1 MNKLGY
7 AQSLEYINS
16 FFECIDVKSCYFV
29 EFVEREARNCGIV
42 EIPNKQSGSESL
54 LNFSLSTH
62 FTKVRVSYSYFEFS
76 EITHC
81 LSLKLNKKGKRLVDC
96 QDCLFPY
103 HITINNEDSNF
114 V

>member
-16 FFECIDVKSCYFV
+16 FFECIDVKSCYLV
-29 EFVEREARNCGIV
+29 EFIEREARNCGIV
-42 EIPNKQSGSESL
+42 EIPNKQSESESL

-62 FTKVRVSYSYFEFS
+62 FTQVRVSYAYFEFS

-81 LSLKLNKKGKRLVDC
+81 LSLKLNKKREKACRLSG
-96 QDCLFPY
+96 LPFPISHY
-103 HITINNEDSNF
+103 N
-114 V
+114 